1 LKSRG
6 GVVDVSVTVSGFSRL
21 FDNDLRRVLDAAR
34 AIDAAGATTLVLA
47 DHVVMGDRTDRY
59 PFGTFPYGPDEPW
72 PEPLTLLAA
81 IAAVTE
87 RVRIGTGIVLT
98 PLRPPA
104 LLAKTCA
111 TLDQIS
117 NGRLSL
123 GVGPGWQR
131 EEYAAC
137 GLEWS
142 ARWHLLDDGLRACA
156 ALWTQAPP
164 VSFES
169 TTVSFGPTW
178 CLPQPLQHAPITGIP
193 LLYGMAATPA
203 HVARIAELGAGWL
216 PIHTTS
222 VDDLRDGIE
231 VLRRAFD
238 AAGRDPATLYVRAS
252 ARVQLTDDGRIDLAE
267 TSAANQHLAGLG
279 VTEAAVGLG
288 RHGANRAE
296 LERFVADAVAAFE
309 PL

>member
-1 LKSRG
+1 M
-6 GVVDVSVTVSGFSRL
+6 DVSVTVSGFSRL
-21 FDNDLRRVLDAAR
+21 FDNDLAKVLDAAR
-34 AIDAAGATTLVLA
+34 VIDAAGATTLVLA

-87 RVRIGTGIVLT
+87 RVRLGTGIVLA

-117 NGRLSL
+117 GGRLAL

-137 GLEWS
+137 GLDW
-142 ARWHLLDDGLRACA
+142 AQRWKLLDDGLSACA
-156 ALWTQAPP
+156 ALWTQPAP
-164 VSFES
+164 VEFASE
-169 TTVSFGPTW
+169 TVTFGPTW
-178 CLPQPLQHAPITGIP
+178 CLPQPVQRAPITGIP

-203 HVARIAELGAGWL
+203 HVARIARLGAGWL
-216 PIHTTS
+216 PIHTTTPDELG
-222 VDDLRDGIE
+222 VGVAALRA
-231 VLRRAFD
+231 AF
-238 AAGRDPATLYVRAS
+238 ATAGRDPATLQVRAS
-252 ARVQLTDDGRIDLAE
+252 ARVKLDDHGRIAIDE
-267 TSAANQHLAGLG
+267 TRAASAHLAATG

-288 RHGANRAE
+288 RHATDASE
-296 LERFVADAVAAFE
+296 LARFVADAVAAFA

>member
-1 LKSRG
+1 M
-6 GVVDVSVTVSGFSRL
+6 TVSGFSRL
-21 FDNDLRRVLDAAR
+21 FDNDLGRVLDAAR

-87 RVRIGTGIVLT
+87 RVRLGTGIVLT
-98 PLRPPA
+98 PLRAPA

-111 TLDQIS
+111 TLDQLS
-117 NGRLSL
+117 GGRLSL

-137 GLEWS
+137 GLDWRR
-142 ARWHLLDDGLRACA
+142 RWQLLDDGLRACA
-156 ALWTQAPP
+156 ALWTQEPP
-164 VSFES
+164 VSFASE
-169 TTVSFGPTW
+169 TVTFGPTW
-178 CLPQPLQHAPITGIP
+178 CLPRPVQRAPLTGIP

-216 PIHTTS
+216 PIHTTTS
-222 VDDLRDGIE
+222 DDLAAGIAA
-231 VLRRAFD
+231 LRAAFL
-238 AAGRDPATLYVRAS
+238 AAGRDPATLAVRAS
-252 ARVQLTDDGRIDLAE
+252 ARVQLRDDGRIDVDA
-267 TSAANQHLAGLG
+267 TRAASTPLAGAG
-279 VTEAAVGLG
+279 VTEAAIGLG
-288 RHGANRAE
+288 RHARDVAR
-296 LERFVADAVAAFE
+296 LENFVADAVTCFAELA
-309 PL
+309 P

>member
-1 LKSRG
+1 M
-6 GVVDVSVTVSGFSRL
+6 DVSVTVSGFSRL
-21 FDNDLRRVLDAAR
+21 FDNDLRKVLDAAR
-34 AIDAAGATTLVLA
+34 VIDAAGATTLVLA

-87 RVRIGTGIVLT
+87 RVRLGTGIVLT

-104 LLAKTCA
+104 LLAKQCA

-117 NGRLSL
+117 GGRLSL

-137 GLEWS
+137 GLDWS
-142 ARWHLLDDGLRACA
+142 QRWSLLDDGLRACA
-156 ALWTQAPP
+156 ALWTKPAP
-164 VSFES
+164 VSFAS
-169 TTVSFGPTW
+169 PTVSFGPTW
-178 CLPQPLQHAPITGIP
+178 CLPQPVQSAPLTGIP
-193 LLYGMAATPA
+193 LHYGMAATPA
-203 HVARIAELGAGWL
+203 HVARMAELGAGWL

-222 VDDLRDGIE
+222 ADELGAGIAALRA
-231 VLRRAFD
+231 AF
-238 AAGRDPATLYVRAS
+238 AEAGRDPKTLHVRAS
-252 ARVQLTDDGRIDLAE
+252 ARVHLGDDGHIDVEATRAASAHLAE
-267 TSAANQHLAGLG
+267 LG

-288 RHGANRAE
+288 RHATDPAS
-296 LERFVADAVAAFE
+296 LQRFVADAVGAFAG
-309 PL
+309 L

>member
-1 LKSRG
+1 M
-6 GVVDVSVTVSGFSRL
+6 DVSVTVSGFSRL
-21 FDNDLRRVLDAAR
+21 FDNDFARVFDAAR
-34 AIDAAGATTLVLA
+34 VIDAAGATTLVLA

-87 RVRIGTGIVLT
+87 RVRLGTGIVLA
-98 PLRPPA
+98 PLRAPA

-117 NGRLSL
+117 GGRLDL

-142 ARWHLLDDGLRACA
+142 QRWSLLDDGLSACA
-156 ALWTQAPP
+156 ALWTRPAP
-164 VSFES
+164 VEFASE
-169 TTVSFGPTW
+169 TLTFGPTW
-178 CLPQPLQHAPITGIP
+178 CLPQPIQRAPITGIP

-203 HVARIAELGAGWL
+203 HVARIAHLGAGWL
-216 PIHTTS
+216 PIHTTTPDELGAG
-222 VDDLRDGIE
+222 VAALRA
-231 VLRRAFD
+231 AFVS
-238 AAGRDPATLYVRAS
+238 AGRDPATLRVRAS
-252 ARVQLTDDGRIDLAE
+252 ARVKLDDHGRIAIDE
-267 TSAANQHLAGLG
+267 TRSANEHLASLG
-279 VTEAAVGLG
+279 VTEVAVGLG
-288 RHGANRAE
+288 RHATDASE
-296 LERFVADAVAAFE
+296 LERFVADAVVAFTA
-309 PL
+309 L